1 MTRDEY
7 EEVCKKFPDYLNLTG
22 SGTCY
27 IKGAATFGLY
37 EVTDIIYEGCVLD
50 DKVIGKVWYKCYS
63 PDKKTIQTRS
73 KICYNANTKEEFE
86 KKIQEFIESYKK
98 VQVKLKQINLNKDF
112 D

>member
-1 MTRDEY
+1 MTRAEY

-73 KICYNANTKEEFE
+73 KICYNANTKEEC
-86 KKIQEFIESYKK
+86 
-98 VQVKLKQINLNKDF
+98 KLKGIEKDF
-112 D
+112 E

>member
-7 EEVCKKFPDYLNLTG
+7 EEVCKKYPDYLNLTG

-50 DKVIGKVWYKCYS
+50 NKVIGKVWYKCYS
-63 PDKKTIQTRS
+63 PDKK
-73 KICYNANTKEEFE
+73 
-86 KKIQEFIESYKK
+86 KIQEFIKNYKK
-98 VQVKLKQINLNKDF
+98 VKVKLKQINLNKDF
-112 D
+112 E